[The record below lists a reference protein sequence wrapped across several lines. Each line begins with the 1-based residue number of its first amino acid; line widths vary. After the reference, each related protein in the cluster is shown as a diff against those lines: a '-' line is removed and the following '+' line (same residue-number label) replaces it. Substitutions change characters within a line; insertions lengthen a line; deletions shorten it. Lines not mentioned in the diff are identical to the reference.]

1 MKTHLDWS
9 AYDTYGVGDAYAG
22 IPATG
27 GNYAKAVAVC
37 MNNHQCQREGKG
49 VMCPSYRITH
59 DAAHS
64 TGARVK
70 AFKAALNGELGD
82 EPFAHPDLA
91 AAMELCVSCKG
102 CKKECPS
109 AVDMTLIKTEYLAQ
123 KNERL
128 GVSRRARLFGALPRW
143 LHEWRP
149 TLQALV
155 RLRNASLLV
164 AKLAEYGLGI
174 SARRPIPEIV
184 AGGFQAERADD
195 SAESCGQRGKVLL
208 FVDTFTHYYTPEIAA
223 AAIKVLRAA
232 GFAVDVLEPA
242 KTDGEPERPLCC
254 GRSYLSQGLVEEAKV
269 EAQRVM
275 AALAPALAAGTPIIG
290 LEPSCLLALR
300 DEFYSLGL
308 GPDVGQLSKQAFLFE
323 EFLMREANK
332 GLKLA
337 FKPIPGGRALVH
349 GHCHQKA
356 FGAMK
361 SVKKVLGWIPEFE
374 FEIVDASCC
383 GMSGS
388 FGLEAEHHDASVRM
402 GELALLPAVR
412 AASADTVI
420 VADGF
425 SCRHQIRDGSGREA
439 VHVAVLLE
447 RALA

>member
-9 AYDTYGVGDAYAG
+9 AYDTYGAGDAYAG

-37 MNNHQCQREGKG
+37 MNNHQCQRDGKG

-59 DAAHS
+59 DPAHS

-70 AFKAALNGELGD
+70 AFKAALNGELGA
-82 EPFAHPDLA
+82 EPFSHPDLA
-91 AAMELCVSCKG
+91 AAMDLCVSCKG

-123 KNERL
+123 KNERH
-128 GVSRRARLFGALPRW
+128 GVSLRARLFGALPAW
-143 LHEWRP
+143 LHRWRTP
-149 TLQALV
+149 LALLV
-155 RLRNASLLV
+155 RWRNASPWL
-164 AKLAEYGLGI
+164 AALAERRLGI
-174 SARRPIPEIV
+174 AAQRPIPEIV
-184 AGGFQAERADD
+184 GGPLPLEDAPA
-195 SAESCGQRGKVLL
+195 SGQRGKVIL
-208 FVDTFTHYYTPEIAA
+208 FVDTFTHYYTPEVASAA
-223 AAIKVLRAA
+223 RAVLTAA
-232 GFAVDVLEPA
+232 GYAVEMLRPA
-242 KTDGEPERPLCC
+242 ADDGEPERPLCC
-254 GRSYLSQGLVEEAKV
+254 GRTYLSQGMVDAAKL
-269 EAQRVM
+269 EGKRVM

-300 DEFYSLGL
+300 DEFYSLSL
-308 GPDVGQLSKQAFLFE
+308 GPDVAQVGKQAFLFE

-332 GLKLA
+332 GMKLELKPL
-337 FKPIPGGRALVH
+337 PGGKALVH

-361 SVKKVLGWIPEFE
+361 SVRKVLAWIPEFE
-374 FEIVDASCC
+374 FEIIDASCC

-388 FGLEAEHHDASVRM
+388 FGLEAEHYEASVAM

-412 AASADTVI
+412 AAAPETLI

-425 SCRHQIRDGSGREA
+425 SCRHQIADGSGRA
-439 VHVAVLLE
+439 AIHVAVLLQ